1 MPDAQCPM
9 PNAQCLKMQN
19 TRLNSLF
26 DLTVRNLAL
35 WFLNPWRRISLLIIS
50 FLFGVFMGTVVAT
63 TAGQRAVLDVVV
75 AAFLVFL
82 TEVSSRIV
90 YRRPPRLKRK
100 LWVESL
106 NLFKVGFIY
115 SLFIEAFKLG
125 S

>member
-1 MPDAQCPM
+1 
-9 PNAQCLKMQN
+9 MQN

-50 FLFGVFMGTVVAT
+50 FLFGVFMGTVAAT

>member
-1 MPDAQCPM
+1 
-9 PNAQCLKMQN
+9 
-19 TRLNSLF
+19 
-26 DLTVRNLAL
+26 
-35 WFLNPWRRISLLIIS
+35 
-50 FLFGVFMGTVVAT
+50 MGTVAAT
-63 TAGQRAVLDVVV
+63 SAGQRAVLDVVV

-82 TEVSSRIV
+82 TEISSRIV
-90 YRRPPRLKRK
+90 YRRPPKERRK